1 MSKTTLNEM
10 ARLVQEAEPFEGNSV
25 SAKWI
30 DKLYCVFSYGSHFPM
45 YVFDGVIGEWI
56 ANNDKYSSTT
66 SRHQS
71 KCKPN
76 NVRFTM
82 NTHALKE
89 VISCGGFMQY
99 KLIRDFEEANKYI
112 FDPINHV
119 PTPPRTPHVYA

>member
-10 ARLVQEAEPFEGNSV
+10 SRQVNNTWEFEGNSV

-30 DKLYCVFSYGSHFPM
+30 DKLYCVFSYGRHFPM
-45 YVFDGVIGEWI
+45 YVFDGDVGEWI

-76 NVRFTM
+76 NVRYEMDTK
-82 NTHALKE
+82 AIKE
-89 VISCGGFMQY
+89 LINLGGFMQY
-99 KLIRDFEEANKYI
+99 KLLRGIA
-112 FDPINHV
+112 
-119 PTPPRTPHVYA
+119 

>member
-76 NVRFTM
+76 NVRYEMDTK
-82 NTHALKE
+82 ALKE

-99 KLIRDFEEANKYI
+99 KLLRGIA
-112 FDPINHV
+112 
-119 PTPPRTPHVYA
+119 